1 MSVKIHPTA
10 IVEKGAE
17 LDIDVEVGPFSIIG
31 PQVRIGANTKIQSH
45 VVINGKTTLG
55 KDNRVFP
62 FAALGAV
69 PQDLKYK
76 NEPTEL
82 WIGDDNTIRESV
94 TLNLGTVQGGGKT
107 VLGSRNLLMAYVHF
121 GHDCIVG
128 NDIVISNATQL
139 AGHAT
144 VQDFAVIGG
153 MVGVAQFLTVG
164 AYCYIAG
171 RTAVDRDVP
180 PYVIAY
186 GERPFEIR
194 GANIV
199 GLRRR
204 GLKAES
210 ISVLNES
217 IKLWKRP
224 YLSKDQCL
232 LEIES
237 QYGEYPEVKQ
247 FVDFIRKS
255 ERGCM
260 QESTLRAAIARRVG
274 RYAENLAGDCAMNR
288 IRE

>member
-10 IVEKGAE
+10 IIEKGAE
-17 LDIDVEVGPFSIIG
+17 FDSDVEIGPYSIIG
-31 PQVRIGANTKIQSH
+31 PNVRIGSNTKIHSH
-45 VVINGKTTLG
+45 VVIQGKTTIG
-55 KDNRVFP
+55 KDNRIFP
-62 FAALGAV
+62 FASLGAV

-204 GLKAES
+204 GLKAEA

-224 YLSKDQCL
+224 DLSKDQCL

-237 QYGEYPEVKQ
+237 QYGEYAEVKQ

-255 ERGCM
+255 ERGC
-260 QESTLRAAIARRVG
+260 IK
-274 RYAENLAGDCAMNR
+274 
-288 IRE
+288 

>member
-1 MSVKIHPTA
+1 MAVKIHSTA
-10 IVEKGAE
+10 IVENGAE
-17 LDIDVEVGPFSIIG
+17 LDSNVVVGPFCTVGS
-31 PQVRIGANTKIQSH
+31 QVRIGADTELQSH
-45 VVINGKTTLG
+45 VVIAGKTTIG
-55 KDNRVFP
+55 KENRVFP
-62 FAALGAV
+62 FAVLGAV

-82 WIGDDNTIRESV
+82 LIGDNNTIRESV

-139 AGHAT
+139 AGHVT
-144 VQDFAVIGG
+144 VQDYAVIGG
-153 MVGVAQFLTVG
+153 MVGVAQFLTIG
-164 AYCYIAG
+164 AFCYITG

-186 GERPFEIR
+186 GDRPFEIR

-204 GLKAES
+204 GLKADA
-210 ISVLNES
+210 ISVLSDS

-224 YLSKDQCL
+224 DLSKEQCL

-237 QYGEYPEVKQ
+237 QYGEHAEVKQ
-247 FVDFIRKS
+247 FVEFIRKS
-255 ERGCM
+255 ERGC
-260 QESTLRAAIARRVG
+260 IK
-274 RYAENLAGDCAMNR
+274 
-288 IRE
+288 

>member
-31 PQVRIGANTKIQSH
+31 AQVRIGANTKIQSH
-45 VVINGKTTLG
+45 VVINGRTTLG

-164 AYCYIAG
+164 AHCYIAG

-210 ISVLNES
+210 ISVLNEA

-224 YLSKDQCL
+224 DLSKDQCL

-237 QYGEYPEVKQ
+237 QYGEYAEVKQ

-255 ERGCM
+255 ERGC
-260 QESTLRAAIARRVG
+260 IK
-274 RYAENLAGDCAMNR
+274 
-288 IRE
+288 